1 MAAGLVTSAIRAGPE
16 RHRRHHRP
24 RPAVAGTVFGTERRY
39 PQSSVVHRELG
50 STSPTRPNVTA
61 TAGRTPREGV
71 TRPPAVREMVWRVS
85 GGLMPRKDPAPADER
100 LDPVRWRRPG
110 RGTLLRLVSAAV
122 LLFTAAAVLWLQPTA
137 CVAPVTAPRSSG
149 AAAPTTSAAGQAG
162 ITRAIPPGTVGVP
175 VRLADPTALTVV
187 RPGNRV
193 DLLRIDGDRDR
204 TVAVANAALVL
215 EVTGADDPATGGLL
229 LALGPDEAQRA
240 VATTG
245 RGFAIV
251 IRPG

>member
-1 MAAGLVTSAIRAGPE
+1 
-16 RHRRHHRP
+16 
-24 RPAVAGTVFGTERRY
+24 
-39 PQSSVVHRELG
+39 
-50 STSPTRPNVTA
+50 
-61 TAGRTPREGV
+61 
-71 TRPPAVREMVWRVS
+71 
-85 GGLMPRKDPAPADER
+85 MPRKDPSPADER

-110 RGTLLRLVSAAV
+110 RGTLFRLVAAAG
-122 LLFTAAAVLWLQPTA
+122 LLFTAAAVLWLQPTTCA
-137 CVAPVTAPRSSG
+137 TPMTAPQSSG
-149 AAAPTTSAAGQAG
+149 PAAPAASASGPAPDAM
-162 ITRAIPPGTVGVP
+162 AIPPGSVGVP

-204 TVAVANAALVL
+204 TVAVASAALVL

-240 VATTG
+240 VSVTG